1 LFLVLKDR
9 LKNICG
15 DDEEKGSGNVK
26 ELKKIIQQQPQLI
39 DEVRNHLFLIDCFHD
54 ELLKMTF

>member
-1 LFLVLKDR
+1 LKDR

-15 DDEEKGSGNVK
+15 EFLKKGSGNVK
-26 ELKKIIQQQPQLI
+26 ELKKIFQQYPQLI
-39 DEVRNHLFLIDCFHD
+39 NEVRNHLFLIDCFHD